1 MNYGCHYRGAESLMI
16 EPCHADRISDVL
28 AVVHLLVARKSK
40 PVRQVELHEY
50 RLKGKRKGVLLK
62 EETHLEDGKVVA
74 YSLAYINLKRFAGD
88 NGRVL
93 GFDNSHGYHHRHFL
107 GRVEPVDFSTYAA
120 MAERF
125 IKEVHE
131 LWRVEDEEE
140 KGHHHDRLG

>member
-1 MNYGCHYRGAESLMI
+1 MSWLWYTYWW
-16 EPCHADRISDVL
+16 HASPSPS
-28 AVVHLLVARKSK
+28 AKSSSTSIA
-40 PVRQVELHEY
+40 
-50 RLKGKRKGVLLK
+50 KGKRKGVLLK

>member
-1 MNYGCHYRGAESLMI
+1 MHLEDHILNQDGMNYGCHYRGAESLMI

-28 AVVHLLVARKSK
+28 AVVHLCVARKSK
-40 PVRQVELHEY
+40 PAR
-50 RLKGKRKGVLLK
+50 
-62 EETHLEDGKVVA
+62 
-74 YSLAYINLKRFAGD
+74 
-88 NGRVL
+88 
-93 GFDNSHGYHHRHFL
+93 
-107 GRVEPVDFSTYAA
+107 PVDFSTYAA